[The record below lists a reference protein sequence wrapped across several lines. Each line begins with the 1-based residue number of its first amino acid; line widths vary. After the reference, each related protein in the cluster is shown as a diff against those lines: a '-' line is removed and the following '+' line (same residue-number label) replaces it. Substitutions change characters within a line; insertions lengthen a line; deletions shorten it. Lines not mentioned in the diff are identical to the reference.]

1 MARERRRDP
10 PLMLLLAHR
19 GDWRVAPENS
29 VAALVAGAHAPRSD
43 GVEFDVHL
51 SADGIPVVIHDE
63 DLLRVQGE
71 PQVVARMTGDVL
83 AAHGVPSLAEVLAV
97 LPDAAFLDVELKVV
111 PNHALAEVLIRARGP
126 APARAIISSFDPRAL
141 RDAAALLPDWPRW
154 LNVERVDDLYGA
166 IATAR
171 AAGCVAISAEWPLI
185 TPRSARAVHV
195 SGLRLAAWT
204 VRRRATVGR
213 LARLGV
219 VAACVEGSPLDL

>member
-1 MARERRRDP
+1 
-10 PLMLLLAHR
+10 MLLLAHR

-97 LPDAAFLDVELKVV
+97 LPEGAFLDVELKVV
-111 PNHALAEVLIRARGP
+111 PNQALADVLLRTRGS
-126 APARAIISSFDPRAL
+126 APARAIVSAFAPATL
-141 RDAAALLPDWPRW
+141 QAAAQLLPDWPRW
-154 LNVERVDDLYGA
+154 LNVERGDDLHAA

-185 TPRSARAVHV
+185 TPRSARAVHAT
-195 SGLRLAAWT
+195 GLQLAAWT
-204 VRRRATVGR
+204 VRRRATVER

-219 VAACVEGSPLDL
+219 VAVCVEGSPLDL